1 MKFHDSLCHKFSQIK
16 VWFFWIRNTTI
27 EHMNYEQFFQ
37 TYRTSLQQE
46 GRYRVFA
53 DLERLVGDWPYALW
67 HRPESNHKPEKVIVW
82 CSNDY
87 VGMSHHP
94 QVIAA
99 MQQATAIYGVGS
111 GGTRNI
117 AGTAHLHV
125 LLEEAVAKWH
135 GKERGLIFTSGYS
148 ANEAAIGALGKFLP
162 NCLIL
167 SDEKNHASVIQ
178 GIRLSGAEKYVFRH
192 NDLHD
197 LRAHLAQVPR
207 ERPKLIIMTSV
218 YSMDGD
224 FAPIKEIADLA
235 EEFAALTY
243 LDEVHAVGLYG
254 PGGAGIAA
262 ACDQSHRIDIIQ
274 GNFAKA
280 VGVIGGYITGSD
292 ALVDF
297 VRSAAPGFIFTTSLP
312 PAVAAAALQSLQVL
326 QQADDL
332 RVALSERTSLL
343 KQLLSQTQIPFINS
357 SSHIVPVIVGNAN
370 LCRQVAETLL
380 YDHYMYVQPINYPT
394 VPIGQERLRIT
405 LTPSHT
411 PQMIHD
417 FVEALVATWGRL
429 ALPKVA

>member
-1 MKFHDSLCHKFSQIK
+1 
-16 VWFFWIRNTTI
+16 
-27 EHMNYEQFFQ
+27 MNYEQFFQ
-37 TYRTSLQQE
+37 TYRASLQQE

-53 DLERLVGDWPYALW
+53 DLERLVGELPYALW
-67 HRPESNHKPEKVIVW
+67 HRPASSEPQKVIVW

-94 QVIAA
+94 EVIAA
-99 MQQATAIYGVGS
+99 VQEATKIYGVGS

-117 AGTAHLHV
+117 AGTAHMHI
-125 LLEEAVAKWH
+125 LLEEAVAQLH
-135 GKERGLIFTSGYS
+135 GKQRGLLFSSGYS
-148 ANEAAIGALGKFLP
+148 ANEATIAALGKHLP

-192 NDLHD
+192 NDLQD
-197 LRAHLAQVPR
+197 LREYLTRVPR

-224 FAPIKEIADLA
+224 FAPVKEIADLA

-254 PGGAGIAA
+254 PGGAGVAA
-262 ACDQSHRIDIIQ
+262 AYGQSHRIDIIQ

-280 VGVIGGYITGSD
+280 VGVVGGYITGSD

-312 PAVAAAALQSLQVL
+312 PSVAAAALRSLQVL
-326 QQADDL
+326 QQAEDL
-332 RVALSERTSLL
+332 RACLRERTSLL
-343 KQLLSQTQIPFINS
+343 KQLLSQTHIPFMNS
-357 SSHIVPVIVGNAN
+357 ASHIVPIVVGNAN

-380 YDHYMYVQPINYPT
+380 YEHNMYVQPINYPT

-405 LTPSHT
+405 LTPYHT
-411 PQMIHD
+411 PQMIQD
-417 FVEALVATWGRL
+417 FVAVLVATWGHL
-429 ALPKVA
+429 SLSKVA